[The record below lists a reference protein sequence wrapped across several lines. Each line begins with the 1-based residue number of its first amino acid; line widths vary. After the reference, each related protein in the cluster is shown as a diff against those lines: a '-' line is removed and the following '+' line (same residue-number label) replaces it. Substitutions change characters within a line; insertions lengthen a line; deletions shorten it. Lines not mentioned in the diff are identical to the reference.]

1 MQTAALA
8 RGILS
13 VCLSVCLSVRPSVI
27 FRCFVQT
34 NEDTTVRLLLESGR
48 TIILVSEEEKF
59 IRIFVREALA
69 LSLAKISPIIGH
81 NLETVQ
87 DRRCITIN
95 H

>member
-1 MQTAALA
+1 MLAMQTAVIA
-8 RGILS
+8 RAVCPS
-13 VCLSVCLSVRPSVI
+13 VCLSVCHV
-27 FRCFVQT
+27 RCFVQT